1 MPITEKGRFTVQT
14 ADWIQLI
21 VPIVAII
28 GSVRF
33 IIVREIDGVNKRI
46 DDLRSQMSREHDALA
61 KIADGISTRLDSL
74 EDKFARHLETHP

>member
-1 MPITEKGRFTVQT
+1 MQAV
-14 ADWIQLI
+14 DWIQLI

-46 DDLRSQMSREHDALA
+46 DDLRSQLSCEHDALG
-61 KIADGISTRLDSL
+61 KNVDGISKRLDSL
-74 EDKFARHLETHP
+74 EDKIARHPETHP

>member
-1 MPITEKGRFTVQT
+1 MLDPQNTHTRFISTHF
-14 ADWIQLI
+14 L
-21 VPIVAII
+21 I

-33 IIVREIDGVNKRI
+33 IIVRGIDGVNKRI

-74 EDKFARHLETHP
+74 EDKFARHVETHP

>member
-1 MPITEKGRFTVQT
+1 MQAV
-14 ADWIQLI
+14 DWIQLI

-46 DDLRSQMSREHDALA
+46 DDLRSQLSREHDALG
-61 KIADGISTRLDSL
+61 KNVDGISKRLDSL

>member
-1 MPITEKGRFTVQT
+1 MQAV
-14 ADWIQLI
+14 DWIQLI

-46 DDLRSQMSREHDALA
+46 DDLRSQLSREHDALG
-61 KIADGISTRLDSL
+61 KNVDGISKRLDSL
-74 EDKFARHLETHP
+74 EDKFARHPETHP